1 MVMKMIE
8 SRCGIICSECEF
20 KSKIG
25 CAGCINIEHPFWG
38 EDFPCK
44 LAKSYAYDEKQGD
57 QGKRLEQCRCWGKI
71 K

>member
-8 SRCGIICSECEF
+8 SRCGIICSECE
-20 KSKIG
+20 
-25 CAGCINIEHPFWG
+25 
-38 EDFPCK
+38 DFPCK
-44 LAKSYAYDEKQGD
+44 LAKSYAYDEKQGN

>member
-1 MVMKMIE
+1 MKFVPVKSCVE
-8 SRCGIICSECEF
+8 TKELNHCGEC
-20 KSKIG
+20 
-25 CAGCINIEHPFWG
+25 